1 MKTLDAARVSYLR
14 GADFSQFQAT
24 IDWIKLAGEKFAFCF
39 IRASHGGQPD
49 TMFASHRAGAKSIN
63 LPAGFYH
70 YLNPVVAI
78 DAQVTN
84 FTQIVGSL
92 KPGDLR
98 PVLDVEGADAW
109 APVAHKDRLGLMTQ
123 WLVGVTR
130 AFGVKPMIYLSLNFL
145 KQVIADPSVDLSV
158 LAQYDLWIA
167 EYGLL
172 PGVDPTLPFPWTVW
186 KFWQFSDTTKVAG
199 IDGDVDGDYFNGTQA
214 ELNSFAVIP
223 AEVVTTPVPETA
235 IATSEAC
242 LKSRSPRTRTPSKKT
257 ASKKAPSKKTASKK
271 TASKKAPSK
280 KTASKKAPSKKT
292 ASKKAPSKA
301 SGSKTP
307 SSKTPSSKTP
317 SSKTPSSK
325 TPSKEAS
332 KGSTAKK

>member
-1 MKTLDAARVSYLR
+1 MNTLDAAKVSYLR
-14 GADFSQFQAT
+14 GADFSEFQTT

-84 FTQIVGSL
+84 FTQVVGSL

-109 APVAHKDRLGLMTQ
+109 APVANKDRLGLMVQ
-123 WLVGVTR
+123 WLVGVTK

-186 KFWQFSDTTKVAG
+186 KFWQFSDTTKVVG

-223 AEVVTTPVPETA
+223 AEVVTTAVPQTA
-235 IATSEAC
+235 IATSQAC
-242 LKSRSPRTRTPSKKT
+242 PKSRWPRRRRSSKKAPSSKT
-257 ASKKAPSKKTASKK
+257 PSKKAPSKKT
-271 TASKKAPSK
+271 
-280 KTASKKAPSKKT
+280 
-292 ASKKAPSKA
+292 
-301 SGSKTP
+301 
-307 SSKTPSSKTP
+307 
-317 SSKTPSSK
+317 
-325 TPSKEAS
+325 S